1 MILPTMTYKEMY
13 DHLSADKQKVDIRKE
28 YFMPKA
34 VRAFKK
40 KTKFPAWEIYE
51 YTVPATNNKYVI
63 YFYAES
69 RLQAGK
75 PEAGSFSIVY
85 NGKNRFIVK
94 WGAGPY
100 KHTPDSDMMAVRQIH
115 AYTPHFMQRYTERF
129 LKDETLTANEV
140 AARYLSRNTI
150 AMPLQQNDGINRN
163 HEKYGEKGQYAFR
176 VRDGVCF
183 SYSLVDG
190 IPSEDGDRHK
200 DQIEA
205 LYICYTTFMNESGM
219 QESQRMAIF
228 AEHGKKWMQAYNDF
242 QREAKDGGI
251 TLKLEP

>member
-13 DHLSADKQKVDIRKE
+13 DHLAADKQKVDIRKE